1 MSQRND
7 KLTHCSPSENGPVA
21 LIVSAILAVIAGG
34 GIGLLL
40 LALFGAW
47 PTVNHLTAFDVGVQ
61 AFERG
66 ISRSKN
72 PYMAG
77 DDRVDWF
84 RGWDRAKSMTA
95 QKGGVG

>member
-47 PTVNHLTAFDVGVQ
+47 
-61 AFERG
+61 
-66 ISRSKN
+66 K
-72 PYMAG
+72 AG
-77 DDRVDWF
+77 
-84 RGWDRAKSMTA
+84 AE
-95 QKGGVG
+95 

>member
-1 MSQRND
+1 M
-7 KLTHCSPSENGPVA
+7 THHKVSDEARRGMAPAMFAFVGA
-21 LIVSAILAVIAGG
+21 LAAVIFSV
-34 GIGLLL
+34 LYL
-40 LALFGAW
+40 LFGAW

-95 QKGGVG
+95 QKAGAK